1 MNLLSS
7 NGAMYTPG
15 TRLAFFFLAVPA
27 VPLFLVLRMSLAAF
41 REGNFLVGAAEV
53 GFLLLTAVAL
63 LWTVWES
70 KK

>member
-27 VPLFLVLRMSLAAF
+27 VPLFLVLRMSIATF